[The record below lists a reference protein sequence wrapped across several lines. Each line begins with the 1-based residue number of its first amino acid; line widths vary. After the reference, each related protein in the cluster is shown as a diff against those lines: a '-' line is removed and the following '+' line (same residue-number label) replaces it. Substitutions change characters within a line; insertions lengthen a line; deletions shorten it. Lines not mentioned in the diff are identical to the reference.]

1 MKERVERVG
10 RILALQRQLHR
21 IEEWRLADVQRRIAA
36 LEVAQHELIN
46 SLNEDD
52 ALHGLFIDTLARHL
66 RALSEEA
73 GRLAVEKELQSH
85 RLIEHTTRLKAV
97 ERLFA
102 QVDEALSRA
111 NDRKALDQLIDS
123 LMSRRAA
130 SFP

>member
-1 MKERVERVG
+1 MKDRVDRVG

-36 LEVAQHELIN
+36 LEVAQQELIN
-46 SLNEDD
+46 ALNEDD

-73 GRLAVEKELQSH
+73 GQLMVEKELQSH
-85 RLIEHTTRLKAV
+85 RLIEHTSRLKAV

-102 QVDEALSRA
+102 QVDEALARA
-111 NDRKALDQLIDS
+111 TDRKALDQLIDS
-123 LMSRRAA
+123 LVSRRAA

>member
-1 MKERVERVG
+1 MKDRVERVG

-36 LEVAQHELIN
+36 LEVAQQELIN
-46 SLNEDD
+46 ALNEDD

-73 GRLAVEKELQSH
+73 GQLMVEKELQSH
-85 RLIEHTTRLKAV
+85 RLIEHTSRLKAV

-102 QVDEALSRA
+102 QVDEALTRA

-123 LMSRRAA
+123 LVSRRAA